1 MLAICATVPNCPIN
15 ELSANQIDIKYRINQ
30 NDNLLVKAQSLNQLW
45 QANFPYEEA
54 VKASGLFSD
63 SVTVAKKWQ
72 SQDEKAKAQ
81 ANQTQETVVVDEENK
96 NAETA

>member
-81 ANQTQETVVVDEENK
+81 SNKTQETVVVDEENK